1 MGEEEKPNSAG
12 VSRSFESTNATI
24 KDPLFL
30 LLPPLLPPLLLQ
42 CRTPPP
48 PPSSLNHPCLLYILS
63 SFTSYFDLSVLSS
76 SFWLSYP
83 TICRPRI
90 IPDPRTSTSNFDPTK
105 FFFLPQ
111 SRFTRSRGVRVY
123 RNCDNFLGSLSRSLS
138 DPITRTKTYR

>member
-48 PPSSLNHPCLLYILS
+48 PPLPQPPLPSVYPFFLYFVLRSLCPLFLS
-63 SFTSYFDLSVLSS
+63 
-76 SFWLSYP
+76 WLSYP

-90 IPDPRTSTSNFDPTK
+90 ISDPRTSTSNFDPTK

-123 RNCDNFLGSLSRSLS
+123 RTCDNFLGSLSRSLS